1 MKQLRKT
8 IRKIL
13 LENQQHYEKLA
24 KLILTG
30 EKESIVQALE
40 LAEAIGYISFTNHHV
55 RKWHAGNYDK
65 WSCNDCDP
73 QFMEELEKQYHIE
86 TSNRIIPNLFSIGF
100 YPERG
105 YIAISLS
112 EVAQ

>member
-1 MKQLRKT
+1 MKTLRKT
-8 IRKIL
+8 IRSIL
-13 LENQQHYEKLA
+13 LENQEHYGKLA

-40 LAEAIGYISFTNHHV
+40 LAEAIGYIHFTNHHV

-73 QFMEELEKQYHIE
+73 QFMKELEKLYHIE
-86 TSNRIIPNLFSIGF
+86 TSKRIIPNLFSIAF
-100 YPERG
+100 LHERG

-112 EVAQ
+112 EVTK

>member
-1 MKQLRKT
+1 MKRLRKT

-24 KLILTG
+24 KLICTG
-30 EKESIVQALE
+30 DKASVVQAVE
-40 LAEAIGYISFTNHHV
+40 LAEAVGYISFTNHST
-55 RKWHAGNYDK
+55 RKWHAGTYNI

-73 QFMEELEKQYHIE
+73 QFLEELEKQYREE
-86 TSNRIIPNLFSIGF
+86 TGNRIYHLFSINF
-100 YPERG
+100 YPEDG
-105 YIAISLS
+105 IITISLG